1 MKKIKIFKH
10 GNEMILEE
18 YVNQF
23 LAEHPVSV
31 SDIQYRMPDDG
42 KYSLMYSVMIVYDP
56 TLAKADKRERE
67 HYERVVKAGE
77 SN

>member
-1 MKKIKIFKH
+1 MKKIKIFEH
-10 GNEMILEE
+10 GSEMILEE

-31 SDIQYRMPDDG
+31 SDIQYRMSDDG

-56 TLAKADKRERE
+56 TLAKDDKRERE
-67 HYERVVKAGE
+67 YYKRVNKAGE
-77 SN
+77 SE